1 MRRIA
6 LVTLVVDDY
15 DEAVRFY
22 TEALG
27 FRLAEDAPRPDGS
40 RWVVVEPGSPGTGS
54 GLLLARA
61 KGEAQA
67 GRVGDQDR
75 RAGRV
80 LPAHRRLRPGPR
92 PDDRRGRHVPGGAAA
107 RAVRDRR
114 RLPGPVR
121 QPLGPAPARHRLN
134 APTENAHAP
143 RNTHMTAP
151 RIDTDTLRR
160 LPKAVLHDHL
170 DGGLRPATVVELA
183 DAVGHTLPTTDP
195 AELAAWYYEAAN
207 SGDLVR
213 YIATFEH
220 TLAVMQT
227 REGLLRTAEEYVLDL
242 AADGVVYGEVRYA
255 PELMVR
261 GGLALTEVV
270 ETVQEGLAAGMA
282 KAAAAGTPVRVGT
295 LLCGMRMF
303 DRSREIADL
312 VVAFRDAGV
321 VGFDIAGAEDG
332 FPPADHL
339 AAFEHLRREN
349 VPFTIHAGEAH
360 GLPSI
365 HQALQVCGAQRIGH
379 GVRITDDIP
388 DLTTGKLGR
397 LAGWVRD
404 RRVALEMCPTSNLQ
418 TGAATSIAEHPITAL
433 KDLGFRVTLNTDNR
447 LVSGTTMTREM
458 SLLVEQAGW
467 TVEDLRTVTVNALK
481 SAFLPFDE
489 RNALIRDV
497 VLPGYETAL

>member
-1 MRRIA
+1 MTTPR
-6 LVTLVVDDY
+6 LD
-15 DEAVRFY
+15 
-22 TEALG
+22 TE
-27 FRLAEDAPRPDGS
+27 
-40 RWVVVEPGSPGTGS
+40 
-54 GLLLARA
+54 
-61 KGEAQA
+61 
-67 GRVGDQDR
+67 
-75 RAGRV
+75 
-80 LPAHRRLRPGPR
+80 
-92 PDDRRGRHVPGGAAA
+92 
-107 RAVRDRR
+107 
-114 RLPGPVR
+114 
-121 QPLGPAPARHRLN
+121 
-134 APTENAHAP
+134 
-143 RNTHMTAP
+143 
-151 RIDTDTLRR
+151 TLRR

-170 DGGLRPATVVELA
+170 DGGLRPSTVVELA
-183 DAVGHTLPTTDP
+183 DTVGHTLPTTDP
-195 AELAAWYYEAAN
+195 DELAAWYVEAAD

-255 PELMVR
+255 PELMTK
-261 GGLALTEVV
+261 GGLTLPEVV
-270 ETVQEGLAAGMA
+270 EAVQEGLAAGMA
-282 KAAAAGTPVRVGT
+282 KAAATGTPVRVGT

-303 DRSREIADL
+303 DRTRETADL

-332 FPPADHL
+332 FPAADHL
-339 AAFEHLRREN
+339 DAFEHLRRES

-365 HQALQVCGAQRIGH
+365 HQAVQLCGAQRIGH
-379 GVRITDDIP
+379 GVRITEDIV
-388 DLTTGKLGR
+388 DGKLGR

-404 RRVALEMCPTSNLQ
+404 RRIALEMCPTSNLQ
-418 TGAATSIAEHPITAL
+418 TGAAGSIATHPITAL

-467 TVEDLRTVTVNALK
+467 TVEDLRTVTVNAVK

-489 RNALIRDV
+489 RNALLRDV
-497 VLPGYETAL
+497 VLPGYDSVR

>member
-1 MRRIA
+1 MNTTRVDNA
-6 LVTLVVDDY
+6 LI
-15 DEAVRFY
+15 R
-22 TEALG
+22 
-27 FRLAEDAPRPDGS
+27 S
-40 RWVVVEPGSPGTGS
+40 
-54 GLLLARA
+54 
-61 KGEAQA
+61 
-67 GRVGDQDR
+67 
-75 RAGRV
+75 
-80 LPAHRRLRPGPR
+80 
-92 PDDRRGRHVPGGAAA
+92 
-107 RAVRDRR
+107 
-114 RLPGPVR
+114 
-121 QPLGPAPARHRLN
+121 
-134 APTENAHAP
+134 
-143 RNTHMTAP
+143 
-151 RIDTDTLRR
+151 

-183 DAVGHTLPTTDP
+183 AAAGHTLPTTDP
-195 AELAAWYYEAAN
+195 DELAAWYVEAAN

-255 PELMVR
+255 PELNTR
-261 GGLALTEVV
+261 GGLTMSEVV

-303 DRSREIADL
+303 DRVREAADL
-312 VVAFRDAGV
+312 AVAFRDAGV

-339 AAFEHLRREN
+339 AAFEQLRREN

-379 GVRITDDIP
+379 GVRLTEDIVG
-388 DLTTGKLGR
+388 GKLGR

-404 RRVALEMCPTSNLQ
+404 RRIALEMCPTSNLQ
-418 TGAATSIAEHPITAL
+418 TGAATSIAGHPITAM

-467 TVEDLRTVTVNALK
+467 TVDDLRTVTVNAVK

-489 RNALIRDV
+489 RNALLRDV
-497 VLPGYETAL
+497 VLPGYDAALRTSPRA

>member
-1 MRRIA
+1 
-6 LVTLVVDDY
+6 
-15 DEAVRFY
+15 
-22 TEALG
+22 
-27 FRLAEDAPRPDGS
+27 
-40 RWVVVEPGSPGTGS
+40 
-54 GLLLARA
+54 
-61 KGEAQA
+61 
-67 GRVGDQDR
+67 
-75 RAGRV
+75 
-80 LPAHRRLRPGPR
+80 
-92 PDDRRGRHVPGGAAA
+92 
-107 RAVRDRR
+107 
-114 RLPGPVR
+114 
-121 QPLGPAPARHRLN
+121 
-134 APTENAHAP
+134 
-143 RNTHMTAP
+143 MTAP
-151 RIDTDTLRR
+151 RITPDTDTLRR

-183 DAVGHTLPTTDP
+183 DTVGHTLPTTDP
-195 AELAAWYYEAAN
+195 DELAAWYVEAAG

-255 PELMVR
+255 PELMTK
-261 GGLALTEVV
+261 GGLTLPEVV
-270 ETVQEGLAAGMA
+270 EAVQEGLAAGMA
-282 KAAAAGTPVRVGT
+282 RAAAAGTPVRVGT

-303 DRSREIADL
+303 DRTREIADL

-332 FPPADHL
+332 FPAADHL
-339 AAFEHLRREN
+339 DAFEYLRREN

-365 HQALQVCGAQRIGH
+365 HQAVQRCGAQRIGH
-379 GVRITDDIP
+379 GVRITEDIV
-388 DLTTGKLGR
+388 DGKLGR

-404 RRVALEMCPTSNLQ
+404 RRIALEMCPTSNLQ
-418 TGAATSIAEHPITAL
+418 TGAAGSIATHPVTTL

-467 TVEDLRTVTVNALK
+467 TLEDLRTVTVNAVK

-489 RNALIRDV
+489 RKALLEDV
-497 VLPGYETAL
+497 VLPGYDSVR

>member
-1 MRRIA
+1 MSS
-6 LVTLVVDDY
+6 T
-15 DEAVRFY
+15 
-22 TEALG
+22 
-27 FRLAEDAPRPDGS
+27 
-40 RWVVVEPGSPGTGS
+40 
-54 GLLLARA
+54 
-61 KGEAQA
+61 
-67 GRVGDQDR
+67 
-75 RAGRV
+75 
-80 LPAHRRLRPGPR
+80 
-92 PDDRRGRHVPGGAAA
+92 
-107 RAVRDRR
+107 
-114 RLPGPVR
+114 
-121 QPLGPAPARHRLN
+121 
-134 APTENAHAP
+134 
-143 RNTHMTAP
+143 

-183 DAVGHTLPTTDP
+183 ESVGHTLPTTDP
-195 AELAAWYYEAAN
+195 DELAAWYFDAAN

-220 TLAVMQT
+220 TLAVMQN

-242 AADGVVYGEVRYA
+242 ADDGVVYGEVRYA
-255 PELMVR
+255 PELNTN
-261 GGLALTEVV
+261 GELTIGEVV

-282 KAAAAGTPVRVGT
+282 KAAAAGTPVQVRT

-303 DRSREIADL
+303 DRVGEAADL
-312 VVAFRDAGV
+312 AVAFRDAGV

-339 AAFEHLRREN
+339 AAFEHLRRES

-379 GVRITDDIP
+379 GVRITEDIV
-388 DLTTGKLGR
+388 DGKLGR

-404 RRVALEMCPTSNLQ
+404 RRIALEMCPTSNLQ
-418 TGAATSIAEHPITAL
+418 TGAASSIAEHPITAL

-458 SLLVEQAGW
+458 SLLVEDAGW
-467 TVEDLRTVTVNALK
+467 TVEDLRTVTVSALK
-481 SAFLPFDE
+481 SAFIPYDE
-489 RNALIRDV
+489 RKALIEDV
-497 VLPGYETAL
+497 VLPGYASAL

>member
-1 MRRIA
+1 
-6 LVTLVVDDY
+6 
-15 DEAVRFY
+15 
-22 TEALG
+22 
-27 FRLAEDAPRPDGS
+27 
-40 RWVVVEPGSPGTGS
+40 
-54 GLLLARA
+54 
-61 KGEAQA
+61 
-67 GRVGDQDR
+67 
-75 RAGRV
+75 
-80 LPAHRRLRPGPR
+80 
-92 PDDRRGRHVPGGAAA
+92 
-107 RAVRDRR
+107 
-114 RLPGPVR
+114 
-121 QPLGPAPARHRLN
+121 
-134 APTENAHAP
+134 
-143 RNTHMTAP
+143 MTAT
-151 RIDTDTLRR
+151 RVDAAVIRR

-183 DAVGHTLPTTDP
+183 AEIGHTLPTTDP
-195 AELAAWYYEAAN
+195 DELAAWYFEAAN

-255 PELMVR
+255 PELNTR
-261 GGLALTEVV
+261 GELTMAEVV

-303 DRSREIADL
+303 DRVREAADL
-312 VVAFRDAGV
+312 AVAFRDSGV

-332 FPPADHL
+332 FPAADHL
-339 AAFEHLRREN
+339 DAFQHLRRES

-365 HQALQVCGAQRIGH
+365 HQAVQVCGAQRVGH
-379 GVRITDDIP
+379 GMRITEDIV
-388 DLTTGKLGR
+388 DGKLGR

-404 RRVALEMCPTSNLQ
+404 RRIALEMCPTSNLQ

-458 SLLVEQAGW
+458 TLLVEEAGW
-467 TVEDLRTVTVNALK
+467 TVEDLRTVTVNAVK
-481 SAFLPFDE
+481 SAFIPFDE
-489 RNALIRDV
+489 RKTLLEDV
-497 VLPGYETAL
+497 VLPGYAL

>member
-1 MRRIA
+1 
-6 LVTLVVDDY
+6 
-15 DEAVRFY
+15 
-22 TEALG
+22 
-27 FRLAEDAPRPDGS
+27 
-40 RWVVVEPGSPGTGS
+40 
-54 GLLLARA
+54 
-61 KGEAQA
+61 
-67 GRVGDQDR
+67 
-75 RAGRV
+75 
-80 LPAHRRLRPGPR
+80 
-92 PDDRRGRHVPGGAAA
+92 
-107 RAVRDRR
+107 
-114 RLPGPVR
+114 
-121 QPLGPAPARHRLN
+121 
-134 APTENAHAP
+134 
-143 RNTHMTAP
+143 MTAT
-151 RIDTDTLRR
+151 RVDAELIRS

-183 DAVGHTLPTTDP
+183 AAIGHTLPTTDP
-195 AELAAWYYEAAN
+195 DELAAWYFEAAN

-220 TLAVMQT
+220 TLAVMQS
-227 REGLLRTAEEYVLDL
+227 REGLLRVAEEYVLDL
-242 AADGVVYGEVRYA
+242 AADGVVYAEVRYA
-255 PELMVR
+255 PELNTQ
-261 GGLALTEVV
+261 GGLSMSEVV
-270 ETVQEGLAAGMA
+270 EAVQEGLAAGMA

-303 DRSREIADL
+303 DRVREAADL
-312 VVAFRDAGV
+312 AVAYRDAGV

-339 AAFEHLRREN
+339 AAFEHLRGES

-379 GVRITDDIP
+379 GVRITEDIV
-388 DLTTGKLGR
+388 DGKLGR
-397 LAGWVRD
+397 LASWVRD

-458 SLLVEQAGW
+458 SLLVEEAGW
-467 TVEDLRTVTVNALK
+467 SVEDLRTVTVNALK
-481 SAFLPFDE
+481 SAFIPFDE

-497 VLPGYETAL
+497 VLPGYEAAL

>member
-1 MRRIA
+1 MSS
-6 LVTLVVDDY
+6 T
-15 DEAVRFY
+15 
-22 TEALG
+22 
-27 FRLAEDAPRPDGS
+27 
-40 RWVVVEPGSPGTGS
+40 
-54 GLLLARA
+54 
-61 KGEAQA
+61 
-67 GRVGDQDR
+67 
-75 RAGRV
+75 
-80 LPAHRRLRPGPR
+80 
-92 PDDRRGRHVPGGAAA
+92 
-107 RAVRDRR
+107 
-114 RLPGPVR
+114 
-121 QPLGPAPARHRLN
+121 
-134 APTENAHAP
+134 
-143 RNTHMTAP
+143 
-151 RIDTDTLRR
+151 RIDADILRR

-183 DAVGHTLPTTDP
+183 ETVGHTLPTTDP
-195 AELAAWYYEAAN
+195 DELAAWYFDAAN

-220 TLAVMQT
+220 TLAVMQS

-255 PELMVR
+255 PELNTN
-261 GGLALTEVV
+261 GGLTLSDVV

-282 KAAAAGTPVRVGT
+282 KAAAAGTPVQVRT

-303 DRSREIADL
+303 DRVGEAADL
-312 VVAFRDAGV
+312 AVAFRDAGV

-332 FPPADHL
+332 FPPADHI
-339 AAFEHLRREN
+339 AAFEHLRRES

-379 GVRITDDIP
+379 GVRITEDIV
-388 DLTTGKLGR
+388 DGKLGR

-404 RRVALEMCPTSNLQ
+404 RRIALEMCPTSNLQ

-458 SLLVEQAGW
+458 SLLVEHAGW

-481 SAFLPFDE
+481 SAFIPYDE
-489 RNALIRDV
+489 RKALIEDV
-497 VLPGYETAL
+497 VLPGYASAL

>member
-1 MRRIA
+1 MSS
-6 LVTLVVDDY
+6 T
-15 DEAVRFY
+15 
-22 TEALG
+22 
-27 FRLAEDAPRPDGS
+27 
-40 RWVVVEPGSPGTGS
+40 
-54 GLLLARA
+54 
-61 KGEAQA
+61 
-67 GRVGDQDR
+67 
-75 RAGRV
+75 
-80 LPAHRRLRPGPR
+80 
-92 PDDRRGRHVPGGAAA
+92 
-107 RAVRDRR
+107 
-114 RLPGPVR
+114 
-121 QPLGPAPARHRLN
+121 
-134 APTENAHAP
+134 
-143 RNTHMTAP
+143 
-151 RIDTDTLRR
+151 RIDAETLRR

-183 DAVGHTLPTTDP
+183 EAVGHTLPTTDP
-195 AELAAWYYEAAN
+195 DELAAWYVEAAN

-255 PELMVR
+255 PELNTR
-261 GGLALTEVV
+261 GGLTMREVV

-282 KAAAAGTPVRVGT
+282 RAAAAGTPVRVGT

-303 DRSREIADL
+303 DRVREAADL
-312 VVAFRDAGV
+312 AVAFRDAGV

-339 AAFEHLRREN
+339 DAFAHLRRES

-379 GVRITDDIP
+379 GVRITDDIV
-388 DLTTGKLGR
+388 DGKLGR

-404 RRVALEMCPTSNLQ
+404 RRIALEMCPTSNLQ
-418 TGAATSIAEHPITAL
+418 TGAATSIAGHPVTAL

-467 TVEDLRTVTVNALK
+467 TVEDLRTVTVNAVK

-497 VLPGYETAL
+497 VLPGYASAL

>member
-1 MRRIA
+1 
-6 LVTLVVDDY
+6 
-15 DEAVRFY
+15 
-22 TEALG
+22 
-27 FRLAEDAPRPDGS
+27 
-40 RWVVVEPGSPGTGS
+40 
-54 GLLLARA
+54 
-61 KGEAQA
+61 
-67 GRVGDQDR
+67 
-75 RAGRV
+75 
-80 LPAHRRLRPGPR
+80 
-92 PDDRRGRHVPGGAAA
+92 
-107 RAVRDRR
+107 
-114 RLPGPVR
+114 
-121 QPLGPAPARHRLN
+121 
-134 APTENAHAP
+134 
-143 RNTHMTAP
+143 MTALH
-151 RIDTDTLRR
+151 IDTDTLRR

-195 AELAAWYYEAAN
+195 DELAAWYFEAAN

-220 TLAVMQT
+220 TLAVMQS

-255 PELMVR
+255 PELMLN
-261 GGLALTEVV
+261 GELTLPEVV

-303 DRSREIADL
+303 DRTRESADL
-312 VVAFRDAGV
+312 AVAFRDAGV

-339 AAFEHLRREN
+339 DAFAHLRREN

-379 GVRITDDIP
+379 GVRITDDIV
-388 DLTTGKLGR
+388 DGKLGR

-458 SLLVEQAGW
+458 TLLVEEAGW
-467 TVEDLRTVTVNALK
+467 TLEDLRTVTVNALK
-481 SAFLPFDE
+481 SAFIPYDE
-489 RNALIRDV
+489 RRALIEDV
-497 VLPGYETAL
+497 VLPGYASAL

>member
-1 MRRIA
+1 
-6 LVTLVVDDY
+6 
-15 DEAVRFY
+15 
-22 TEALG
+22 
-27 FRLAEDAPRPDGS
+27 
-40 RWVVVEPGSPGTGS
+40 
-54 GLLLARA
+54 
-61 KGEAQA
+61 
-67 GRVGDQDR
+67 
-75 RAGRV
+75 
-80 LPAHRRLRPGPR
+80 
-92 PDDRRGRHVPGGAAA
+92 
-107 RAVRDRR
+107 
-114 RLPGPVR
+114 
-121 QPLGPAPARHRLN
+121 
-134 APTENAHAP
+134 
-143 RNTHMTAP
+143 MTAT
-151 RIDTDTLRR
+151 RVDADVIRR

-183 DAVGHTLPTTDP
+183 AQIGHTLPTTDP
-195 AELAAWYYEAAN
+195 DALAAWYYDAAN

-220 TLAVMQT
+220 TLAVMQN
-227 REGLLRTAEEYVLDL
+227 REGLLRVAEEYVLDL
-242 AADGVVYGEVRYA
+242 AADGVVYAEVRYA
-255 PELMVR
+255 PELNTR
-261 GGLALTEVV
+261 GGLSMSEVV

-303 DRSREIADL
+303 DRVREAADL
-312 VVAFRDAGV
+312 AVVYRDAGV

-339 AAFEHLRREN
+339 AAFEHLRRES

-379 GVRITDDIP
+379 GVRITEDIV
-388 DLTTGKLGR
+388 DGKLGR

-404 RRVALEMCPTSNLQ
+404 RRIALEMCPTSNLQ

-458 SLLVEQAGW
+458 TLLVEQAGW
-467 TVEDLRTVTVNALK
+467 GVEDLRTVTVNALK
-481 SAFLPFDE
+481 SAFIPFDE
-489 RNALIRDV
+489 RRALIEDV
-497 VLPGYETAL
+497 VLPGYAAAL

>member
-1 MRRIA
+1 MSS
-6 LVTLVVDDY
+6 T
-15 DEAVRFY
+15 
-22 TEALG
+22 
-27 FRLAEDAPRPDGS
+27 
-40 RWVVVEPGSPGTGS
+40 
-54 GLLLARA
+54 
-61 KGEAQA
+61 
-67 GRVGDQDR
+67 
-75 RAGRV
+75 
-80 LPAHRRLRPGPR
+80 
-92 PDDRRGRHVPGGAAA
+92 
-107 RAVRDRR
+107 
-114 RLPGPVR
+114 
-121 QPLGPAPARHRLN
+121 
-134 APTENAHAP
+134 
-143 RNTHMTAP
+143 
-151 RIDTDTLRR
+151 RIDIDTLRR

-183 DAVGHTLPTTDP
+183 ESVGHTLPTTDP
-195 AELAAWYYEAAN
+195 DELAAWYFDAAN

-220 TLAVMQT
+220 TLAVMQN

-255 PELMVR
+255 PELNTN
-261 GGLALTEVV
+261 GGLALSEVV

-282 KAAAAGTPVRVGT
+282 KAAAAGTPVQVRT

-303 DRSREIADL
+303 DRVGEAADL
-312 VVAFRDAGV
+312 AVAFRDAGV

-339 AAFEHLRREN
+339 ASFEHLRRES

-379 GVRITDDIP
+379 GVRITEDIV
-388 DLTTGKLGR
+388 DGKLGR

-404 RRVALEMCPTSNLQ
+404 RRIALEMCPTSNLQ
-418 TGAATSIAEHPITAL
+418 TGAASSIAEHPITAL

-458 SLLVEQAGW
+458 SLLVDEAGW
-467 TVEDLRTVTVNALK
+467 SVEDLRTVTVNALK
-481 SAFLPFDE
+481 SAFIPYDE
-489 RNALIRDV
+489 RKALIEDV
-497 VLPGYETAL
+497 VLPGYASVL

>member
-1 MRRIA
+1 
-6 LVTLVVDDY
+6 
-15 DEAVRFY
+15 
-22 TEALG
+22 
-27 FRLAEDAPRPDGS
+27 
-40 RWVVVEPGSPGTGS
+40 
-54 GLLLARA
+54 
-61 KGEAQA
+61 
-67 GRVGDQDR
+67 
-75 RAGRV
+75 
-80 LPAHRRLRPGPR
+80 
-92 PDDRRGRHVPGGAAA
+92 
-107 RAVRDRR
+107 
-114 RLPGPVR
+114 
-121 QPLGPAPARHRLN
+121 
-134 APTENAHAP
+134 
-143 RNTHMTAP
+143 MTAT
-151 RIDTDTLRR
+151 RVDADTIRR

-183 DAVGHTLPTTDP
+183 AEAGHTLPTTDP
-195 AELAAWYYEAAN
+195 DELAAWYYDAAN

-255 PELMVR
+255 PELNTN
-261 GGLALTEVV
+261 GGLTLAEVV

-303 DRSREIADL
+303 DRVREAADL
-312 VVAFRDAGV
+312 AVAFRDAGV

-339 AAFEHLRREN
+339 AAFEHLRRES
-349 VPFTIHAGEAH
+349 VAFTIHAGEAH

-379 GVRITDDIP
+379 GVRITEDIV
-388 DLTTGKLGR
+388 DGKLGR

-458 SLLVEQAGW
+458 SLLVEEAGW

-481 SAFLPFDE
+481 SAFIPFDE
-489 RNALIRDV
+489 RKALIEDV
-497 VLPGYETAL
+497 VLPGYEAAL

>member
-1 MRRIA
+1 
-6 LVTLVVDDY
+6 
-15 DEAVRFY
+15 
-22 TEALG
+22 
-27 FRLAEDAPRPDGS
+27 
-40 RWVVVEPGSPGTGS
+40 
-54 GLLLARA
+54 
-61 KGEAQA
+61 
-67 GRVGDQDR
+67 
-75 RAGRV
+75 
-80 LPAHRRLRPGPR
+80 
-92 PDDRRGRHVPGGAAA
+92 
-107 RAVRDRR
+107 
-114 RLPGPVR
+114 
-121 QPLGPAPARHRLN
+121 
-134 APTENAHAP
+134 
-143 RNTHMTAP
+143 MTASP
-151 RIDTDTLRR
+151 VDHDTLRR

-195 AELAAWYYEAAN
+195 DALAAWYFDAAN

-220 TLAVMQT
+220 TLAVLQT
-227 REGLLRTAEEYVLDL
+227 REGLLRAAEEYVLDL

-255 PELMVR
+255 PELMVN
-261 GGLALTEVV
+261 GGLAPAEVV

-282 KAAAAGTPVRVGT
+282 KAAAAGTPLQVRT

-303 DRSREIADL
+303 DRVREAADL
-312 VVAFRDAGV
+312 AVAFRDAGV

-339 AAFEHLRREN
+339 GAFAHLRAES

-365 HQALQVCGAQRIGH
+365 HQAVQVCGAQRVGH
-379 GVRITDDIP
+379 GVRITEDIV
-388 DLTTGKLGR
+388 DGKLGR

-404 RRVALEMCPTSNLQ
+404 RRIALEMCPTSNLQ

-467 TVEDLRTVTVNALK
+467 TVEDLRTVTVNAVK

-489 RNALIRDV
+489 RRALIEDV
-497 VLPGYETAL
+497 VLPGYASVLATSPRT

>member
-1 MRRIA
+1 
-6 LVTLVVDDY
+6 
-15 DEAVRFY
+15 
-22 TEALG
+22 
-27 FRLAEDAPRPDGS
+27 
-40 RWVVVEPGSPGTGS
+40 
-54 GLLLARA
+54 
-61 KGEAQA
+61 
-67 GRVGDQDR
+67 
-75 RAGRV
+75 
-80 LPAHRRLRPGPR
+80 
-92 PDDRRGRHVPGGAAA
+92 
-107 RAVRDRR
+107 
-114 RLPGPVR
+114 
-121 QPLGPAPARHRLN
+121 
-134 APTENAHAP
+134 
-143 RNTHMTAP
+143 MTAT
-151 RIDTDTLRR
+151 RVDADVIRR

-183 DAVGHTLPTTDP
+183 EAVGHTLPTTDP
-195 AELAAWYYEAAN
+195 DELAAWYFEAAN

-220 TLAVMQT
+220 TLAVMQS

-255 PELMVR
+255 PELNTN
-261 GGLALTEVV
+261 GGLTLAEVV

-303 DRSREIADL
+303 DRVREAADL
-312 VVAFRDAGV
+312 AVAFRDAGV
-321 VGFDIAGAEDG
+321 VGFDIAGAEAG
-332 FPPADHL
+332 FPAADHVD
-339 AAFEHLRREN
+339 AFEHLRRES
-349 VPFTIHAGEAH
+349 VPFTIHAGEAD
-360 GLPSI
+360 GLSSI

-379 GVRITDDIP
+379 GVRITDDIVE
-388 DLTTGKLGR
+388 GKLGR

-481 SAFLPFDE
+481 SAFIPFDE
-489 RNALIRDV
+489 RKALIEDV
-497 VLPGYETAL
+497 VLPGYAAEL

>member
-1 MRRIA
+1 M
-6 LVTLVVDDY
+6 
-15 DEAVRFY
+15 
-22 TEALG
+22 
-27 FRLAEDAPRPDGS
+27 
-40 RWVVVEPGSPGTGS
+40 
-54 GLLLARA
+54 
-61 KGEAQA
+61 
-67 GRVGDQDR
+67 
-75 RAGRV
+75 
-80 LPAHRRLRPGPR
+80 
-92 PDDRRGRHVPGGAAA
+92 
-107 RAVRDRR
+107 
-114 RLPGPVR
+114 
-121 QPLGPAPARHRLN
+121 N
-134 APTENAHAP
+134 AT
-143 RNTHMTAP
+143 
-151 RIDTDTLRR
+151 RIDPDVLRR
-160 LPKAVLHDHL
+160 LPKVVLHDHL
-170 DGGLRPATVVELA
+170 DGGLRPATLVELA
-183 DAVGHTLPTTDP
+183 ETAGHTLPTTDP
-195 AELAAWYYEAAN
+195 DELAAWYVEAAD

-220 TLAVMQT
+220 TLAVLQT
-227 REGLLRTAEEYVLDL
+227 REGLLRAAEEYVLDL

-255 PELMVR
+255 PELMLR
-261 GGLALTEVV
+261 GGLSPAEVV
-270 ETVQEGLAAGMA
+270 EAVQEGLAAGMA
-282 KAAAAGTPVRVGT
+282 KAAAARTPVRVGT

-303 DRSREIADL
+303 GRVREAADL

-339 AAFEHLRREN
+339 DAFEYLRREN

-388 DLTTGKLGR
+388 DLAAGKLGR

-418 TGAATSIAEHPITAL
+418 TGAAASIAEHPITAL

-458 SLLVEQAGW
+458 SLLVEHADW

-481 SAFLPFDE
+481 SAFAPYDE
-489 RNALIRDV
+489 RRALLTDV
-497 VLPGYETAL
+497 VLPGYAEVLRSSPRT